1 MGRRERTAEQ
11 PDGEIERVFSGLRPG
26 EKLFEKLLT
35 GDDPHSLHG
44 QALLPSRSHK
54 RNKCMAQ
61 TYGANVWRTGTR
73 IGQKS
78 VFLFALRPCSRR
90 TTLCLCLILNR
101 LIPTKNGYER
111 QYL

>member
-26 EKLFEKLLT
+26 EKLFEKLLI

-54 RNKCMAQ
+54 RNKRMAQ
-61 TYGANVWRTGTR
+61 TYG
-73 IGQKS
+73 GQAL
-78 VFLFALRPCSRR
+78 VLVRNPYFFLHCALVVEELHCV
-90 TTLCLCLILNR
+90 
-101 LIPTKNGYER
+101 YA
-111 QYL
+111 